1 MSSNTTKTA
10 ISMALRELVK
20 EKPLNRITIGEI
32 ADRASINRQTFYY
45 HFQDII
51 DLVRW
56 MLSTEAGRQIEG
68 NRTYDTWQKGYLAV
82 FRTIESDRQF
92 ILNIYHH
99 IPRQYLM
106 DYLYSVTTNLLLDVV
121 REKTR
126 DLGVRVREEDI
137 DFIANFFKYSLVGIV
152 LDWIDHDM
160 EEDAGKI
167 VSRLDSIIHGTIEKA
182 LSNAAK
188 KRF

>member
-1 MSSNTTKTA
+1 MANNTKQVITQAYADLIAKKNIDRVT
-10 ISMALRELVK
+10 VK
-20 EKPLNRITIGEI
+20 DVAEACGIT
-32 ADRASINRQTFYY
+32 RQTFYY

-106 DYLYSVTTNLLLDVV
+106 DYLYSVTMNLLLDVV

-160 EEDAGKI
+160 EEDAAEI
-167 VSRLDSIIHGTIEKA
+167 VSRLDAIIHGTIENA

>member
-32 ADRASINRQTFYY
+32 AEKASINRQTFYY

-106 DYLYSVTTNLLLDVV
+106 DYLYSVTMNLLLDVV

>member
-1 MSSNTTKTA
+1 M
-10 ISMALRELVK
+10 
-20 EKPLNRITIGEI
+20 
-32 ADRASINRQTFYY
+32 
-45 HFQDII
+45 
-51 DLVRW
+51 
-56 MLSTEAGRQIEG
+56 
-68 NRTYDTWQKGYLAV
+68 
-82 FRTIESDRQF
+82 
-92 ILNIYHH
+92 
-99 IPRQYLM
+99 
-106 DYLYSVTTNLLLDVV
+106 NLLLDVV